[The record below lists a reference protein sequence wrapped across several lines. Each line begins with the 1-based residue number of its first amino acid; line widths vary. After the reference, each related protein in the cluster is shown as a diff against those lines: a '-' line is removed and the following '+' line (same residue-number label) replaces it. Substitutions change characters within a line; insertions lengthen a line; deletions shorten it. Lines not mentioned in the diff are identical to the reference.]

1 MESSIVIADGP
12 RMAKRMSMDMET
24 GETTEHMAEDAASA
38 APPGVQKKVCTPAAR
53 GASKPLLVA
62 VAFIAVIAIF
72 GCTMAVYAVTNGG
85 AAMATGGAVSTQDF
99 LAHKVTTKYE
109 AGAQRIIGTAMHH
122 LTMHPACMQS
132 AANHKVSEKKR
143 REETIFIVSN
153 RYSYIE
159 VSVHLSANTH

>member
-1 MESSIVIADGP
+1 MASSIVSADGP
-12 RMAKRMSMDMET
+12 RLAKRLSMDMET
-24 GETTEHMAEDAASA
+24 GETIEHAAEDTAPA
-38 APPGVQKKVCTPAAR
+38 APPGVQKKESSAPLAAR
-53 GASKPLLVA
+53 GASKPLLAA

-85 AAMATGGAVSTQDF
+85 AAMATGGTVSTQDF

-143 REETIFIVSN
+143 RDEK
-153 RYSYIE
+153 R
-159 VSVHLSANTH
+159 LSSLSRVATAL